1 MSNTYKVS
9 CSFGEIIDKY
19 TILKIKLNNA
29 TNPLQRNNIQK
40 EYNILKEFIINEDT
54 LFNELYK
61 INQELWDLEDTIR
74 YKIKNNLFNS
84 SYFECSKNIHM
95 KNDKRYLIKKKINEK
110 YNSDIKEEKIHKINN
125 KNINFN
131 QITNTK
137 QIINIDNDLSNNNI
151 ILEKAIQ
158 LFKENKFHDS
168 YKLIK
173 SLCSKYEFFTQI
185 NDFIINLFCSYSTCC
200 SMIGNEL
207 SPQYI
212 AIYKKL
218 LNSDLSMI
226 NSDMLLHFYKTMCHI
241 LLSNKYYEDVKPY
254 MKYLQVVTGS
264 NNIKPST
271 ISYLRENDKNKTV
284 LIYNSGGIGDIIM
297 YLRFLPEFCLKY
309 NNNNKFVLMIND
321 NLFWMFQDSFKEID
335 NLILI
340 KTSNIDH
347 YLNINSIDHH
357 FNITELFCLLNKSYK
372 EINNNNYLKYSNG
385 SNINLN
391 EIIDKTKLNVVIN
404 WHGNKTNVHE
414 EHNRGLKLNLLSK
427 IIQNNPHINWI
438 SVQKEVDISETLFLK
453 KHNIKD
459 LSKIIDNENK
469 VFYDTVSIF
478 KKVDLVISTDTSI
491 LHLAGTM
498 DINAIGLLSF
508 GCDWRWSKDKTTN
521 WYPKIKLLRQKH
533 FGDWSN
539 VIDELENCINV
550 IHIIK

>member
-1 MSNTYKVS
+1 MSNTYTVS
-9 CSFGEIIDKY
+9 CSFGEIVDKY
-19 TILKIKLNNA
+19 TILKIKLTNV
-29 TNPLQRNNIQK
+29 TNPSQKNNIQK
-40 EYNILKEFIINEDT
+40 EYNILKKFILNEDT
-54 LFNELYK
+54 LFDELYK

-74 YKIKNNLFNS
+74 YKIKNNLFDS

-95 KNDKRYLIKKKINEK
+95 KNDKRYLIKKNINEK
-110 YNSDIKEEKIHKINN
+110 YNSELKEEKIHKINN
-125 KNINFN
+125 ENNINN
-131 QITNTK
+131 
-137 QIINIDNDLSNNNI
+137 INNINNDLLKHQS
-151 ILEKAIQ
+151 ILDKSIH
-158 LFKENKFHDS
+158 LFNESKFHDS

-173 SLCSKYEFFTQI
+173 SLCSKYENFTQI
-185 NDFIINLFCSYSTCC
+185 NDFIINLFCSYSTC
-200 SMIGNEL
+200 SSIIGTEL

-212 AIYKKL
+212 AIYKKI
-218 LNSDLSMI
+218 LNSDLHMI
-226 NSDMLLHFYKTMCHI
+226 NSELLLHFYKTICHI
-241 LLSNKYYEDVKPY
+241 LLANKYYEDVKPY

-284 LIYNSGGIGDIIM
+284 LIYNAGGIGDIIM

-309 NNNNKFVLMIND
+309 NNNNKFVLMVND

-372 EINNNNYLKYSNG
+372 DIYNNNYLKYSNG

-391 EIIDKTKLNVVIN
+391 EIIDETKLNVVIN
-404 WHGNKTNVHE
+404 WHGNKINPHE
-414 EHNRGLKLNLLSK
+414 EHNRRMKLNLLSK
-427 IIQNNPHINWI
+427 IIEDNPHINWI
-438 SVQKEVDISETLFLK
+438 SVQKEVDTSETIFLK
-453 KHNIKD
+453 NNNIKD
-459 LSKIIDNENK
+459 LSKMIDNENK
-469 VFYDTVSIF
+469 VFYDTVTIF

-508 GCDWRWSKDKTTN
+508 ACEWRWTKDKTTN

-539 VIDELENCINV
+539 VIDELGECINE
-550 IHIIK
+550 IQK